1 MFGLIRK
8 LITLTLVLAAGVAL
22 GMYASTHVQPR
33 QFIAIRNC
41 QEDECLKSNELL
53 GLVGSIGIKLD
64 QIPDVVM
71 ETDKTLVIKYP
82 NPVDPIHYVIIPKKD
97 IKSIEDVTDEDREY
111 IMDAIAVNRELV
123 KREGLTK
130 YRLMTNGPG
139 YQEVAYLHFHL
150 TGKK

>member
-1 MFGLIRK
+1 VSIK
-8 LITLTLVLAAGVAL
+8 KCEE
-22 GMYASTHVQPR
+22 
-33 QFIAIRNC
+33 N
-41 QEDECLKSNELL
+41 CLKSNELL

-64 QIPDVVM
+64 QIPDVIL
-71 ETDKTLVIKYP
+71 ETDKTLVINYP

-97 IKSIEDVTDEDREY
+97 IKSIEDVSEEDAPY

-130 YRLMTNGPG
+130 YKFMTNGPG

>member
-1 MFGLIRK
+1 MFSLIRK
-8 LITLTLVLAAGVAL
+8 FITLVVIFIIGIAAGV
-22 GMYASTHVQPR
+22 YITSHVQPR
-33 QFIAIRNC
+33 KIINFKNC
-41 QEDECLKSNELL
+41 QENCLKSSELL

-64 QIPDVVM
+64 QIPDVIL

-82 NPVDPIHYVIIPKKD
+82 KPVDPIHYVIIPKKD
-97 IKSIEDVTDEDREY
+97 IKSIEDVSEEDAPY

-123 KREGLTK
+123 RREGLSK
-130 YRLMTNGPG
+130 YRFMTNGPG